1 MNNMF
6 IACSYFSILQDR
18 SLIIIYYEEEQLDYS
33 SLKSTVNHLIILIFL
48 FITGLVTAQ
57 TLSGT
62 VQDLKTHMVISGAK
76 VEITNL
82 DNGLKD
88 SVFTNG
94 SGSWNYN
101 LITSI
106 LNDEIL
112 IPNSLIVDQNYPNPF
127 NPSTRIQFSIPQD
140 GLVELSI
147 HNILGERID
156 YKNQF
161 LTAGNYSINWFS
173 RGSAGVYFYTI
184 KTNDFAITKKMV
196 QLDGGNGIGLDE
208 FKSGIVNGSG
218 NLRKPGNIQVEIIFF
233 KSGYVPDTISATISG
248 NQNFITQ
255 LVTVHSNAL
264 MIDLHNDCI
273 DMMISNPSYNFSIW
287 NNTNHT
293 DIPRLKFGE
302 VDVQFFALWVNPNT
316 YSNHYEHTLTMI
328 NKFNSIMTDNP
339 LSIQQAYN
347 MNEAVNIAEQ
357 GKIAAV
363 IGVEGGHSI
372 ENSLEKLEN
381 LYNAG
386 MRYMTITWNNA
397 LDWAIPHN
405 HQNTLTQGLSEFGRD
420 VIRKMDTLGVIIDVS
435 HVGIKTIQDILEVTT
450 NPIIASHSGVRS
462 ITNNSRNLYDW
473 QIQDIAN
480 SGGVIGVVFYPNFLT
495 GTNNATITNVIQHI
509 NHIVNL
515 VGIDYV
521 AIGSDFDGIGRTPV
535 GLENVSK
542 FPNLTSALI
551 QQGYSQNDVEKI
563 LGGNF
568 RRVFEQ
574 VTNNSKILKST
585 ITAIN

>member
-1 MNNMF
+1 MF
-6 IACSYFSILQDR
+6 HSYIIRQLSYLLLICILAAY
-18 SLIIIYYEEEQLDYS
+18 L
-33 SLKSTVNHLIILIFL
+33 TP
-48 FITGLVTAQ
+48 AQ
-57 TLSGT
+57 TLTGT
-62 VQDLKTHMVISGAK
+62 VQDIKTNIVIAGAK
-76 VEITNL
+76 IEITNL

-94 SGSWNYN
+94 TGYWSYN
-101 LITSI
+101 LITSVQ
-106 LNDEIL
+106 NEEIT

-127 NPSTRIQFSIPQD
+127 NPSTRIQFSIPED

-156 YKNQF
+156 YKSQF
-161 LTAGNYSINWFS
+161 LITGNYSIDWYS

-184 KTNDFAITKKMV
+184 KTNDFSVTKKMI
-196 QLDGGNGIGLDE
+196 QLDGGSGIGLGE
-208 FKSGIVNGSG
+208 FKAGIINFSGSRSKLNDI
-218 NLRKPGNIQVEIIFF
+218 PVEIVIF
-233 KSGYVPDTISATISG
+233 KSAYVPDTIYATING
-248 NQNFITQ
+248 NQHFITK
-255 LVTVHSNAL
+255 LITIHSNAL

-287 NNTNHT
+287 NSTNHT

-302 VDVQFFALWVNPNT
+302 VDLQFFALWVNPNS
-316 YSNHYEHTLTMI
+316 YSNYYEHTLTMI
-328 NKFNSIMTDNP
+328 DKFNSIMLENP
-339 LSIQQAYN
+339 SDVQQALD
-347 MNEAVNIAEQ
+347 MEEALNIVNQ
-357 GKIAAV
+357 NKIAAV

-405 HQNTLTQGLSEFGRD
+405 HPNTLTQGLTEFGRD

-450 NPIIASHSGVRS
+450 NPIIASHSGVRA

-480 SGGVIGVVFYPNFLT
+480 SGGVIGIVFYPNFLT
-495 GTNNATITNVIQHI
+495 GTNNATISNVVQHI
-509 NHIVNL
+509 NHIVTL

-542 FPNLTSALI
+542 FPNLTMALV
-551 QQGYSQNDVEKI
+551 QEGYSQQDIEKI

-574 VTNNSKILKST
+574 VTNNSKKLKST
-585 ITAIN
+585 ITAFN